1 MNYSKLL
8 NNYNSLPIS
17 INRNLLNLGKNEIN
31 KILPDDIN
39 SLLTSI
45 GLKAYVQKLVYINVT
60 KDGLFFNYDELKK
73 ELSKYFGI
81 TIDKHF
87 QESIDG
93 FKNRLNSKT
102 GLATLPNNIR
112 QECEKYTNHVVFS
125 KYSEIKQHPTVTEKE
140 EKDIA
145 IATEKMNAEKFYKK
159 FIEKKIDLFEKLVLN
174 EEDYKK
180 VTIDFDQDKLNL
192 YLAFIVKEYAEKF
205 KNKNKIKDYRFA
217 LKYINDYLDNNKELL
232 DNNYEVL
239 KYFPVDETFNINSL
253 KEYMDSISICDL
265 EDKSISLDKS
275 TKKTY
280 SKK

>member
-87 QESIDG
+87 QEY
-93 FKNRLNSKT
+93 KT
-102 GLATLPNNIR
+102 R
-112 QECEKYTNHVVFS
+112 
-125 KYSEIKQHPTVTEKE
+125 
-140 EKDIA
+140 
-145 IATEKMNAEKFYKK
+145 M
-159 FIEKKIDLFEKLVLN
+159 
-174 EEDYKK
+174 
-180 VTIDFDQDKLNL
+180 
-192 YLAFIVKEYAEKF
+192 
-205 KNKNKIKDYRFA
+205 
-217 LKYINDYLDNNKELL
+217 
-232 DNNYEVL
+232 
-239 KYFPVDETFNINSL
+239 
-253 KEYMDSISICDL
+253 
-265 EDKSISLDKS
+265 
-275 TKKTY
+275 
-280 SKK
+280 